1 MKRNLI
7 VQKERRYSMKKRS
20 LVLAPIMALGLCI
33 GGFSAQ
39 AEGLTPGTY
48 TGTAMG
54 FHDNVTVEVVVDEEG
69 IQSVAVTD
77 CKETRFIADNA
88 IYTLPEDIVEQQNIN
103 VDAYSGCTISSM
115 AVKSAVKN
123 ALSEAGDISA
133 FQKEAEAVEAAEE
146 TLDTD
151 VVVIGG
157 GMAGLSA
164 ALTAKEAG
172 ADVILLEKLD
182 RLGGST
188 VLSGGFLYA
197 TGSPVNK
204 DLDDDP
210 EDLVEYWQMRAEG
223 NADEDLLRIAAEK
236 SGETVAQLQDWGV
249 IFSTTVVPTG
259 TSPALRGLYASNED
273 VDLAPT
279 DGVDFIVPLVK
290 KADEIGVNVMLGTA
304 ATELI
309 LEDGEVKGVKASSDD
324 TEYTINAGSVII
336 TTGGYDHNKEMISE
350 YSPEAEGF
358 FSLAS
363 PGNKGDG
370 VAMAVSAGA
379 ATNFTGGV
387 IGFKMID
394 ITTHYIEGPNYL
406 GWTGQLGVTNEGVR
420 FGNEN
425 SDYPIFCTL
434 LINAL
439 KEGAESFYLIVDST
453 DETFAGLAE
462 LAVAKNLACK
472 ADSLDELAEAAGI
485 NAENLKET
493 VESYNGHA
501 EAGDEDEFGRTGLV
515 AVTTAP
521 FYAVQIKPA
530 ILGTL
535 GGVLINENAAVIN
548 EEGEAIPNLYAA
560 GEVANSAFFYKE
572 YPASGSSIS
581 TSSTFGRIAGAN
593 AAANAAAE

>member
-1 MKRNLI
+1 
-7 VQKERRYSMKKRS
+7 MKKKILALS
-20 LVLAPIMALGLCI
+20 LAAALVVCA
-33 GGFSAQ
+33 GGAFASAQ
-39 AEGLTPGTY
+39 AAEGLTPGTY

-54 FHDNVTVEVVVDEEG
+54 FHDNVTVEVVVDEDS
-69 IQSVAVTD
+69 IQSVTVTD

-88 IYTLPEDIVEQQNIN
+88 IIALPEDIVAGQNIN

-115 AVKSAVKN
+115 AVKNAVKN
-123 ALSEAGDISA
+123 ALAEAGDITA
-133 FQKEAEAVEAAEE
+133 FQKEAEEAEASEE
-146 TLDTD
+146 SIDTD

-157 GMAGLSA
+157 GIAGLSA

-210 EDLVEYWQMRAEG
+210 EALVEYWQMRAEG
-223 NADEDLLRIAAEK
+223 NADEDMLRIAAEQ
-236 SGETVAQLQDWGV
+236 SGETVAQLQEWGV

-259 TSPALRGLYASNED
+259 TSPAMRGLYASNEEAE
-273 VDLAPT
+273 LAPT
-279 DGVDFIVPLVK
+279 DGVDFIAPLAK
-290 KADEIGVNVMLGTA
+290 KAEELGINVMLGTA
-304 ATELI
+304 ATELL
-309 LEDGEVKGVKASSDD
+309 LEDGEVKGVKASSDAVD
-324 TEYTINAGSVII
+324 YTIHAASVVIA
-336 TTGGYDHNKEMISE
+336 TGGFDHNKEMISQ
-350 YSPEAEGF
+350 YSPEADGY

-370 VAMAVSAGA
+370 VAMAEAVGA

-394 ITTHYIEGPNYL
+394 ITTHYIEGANYL
-406 GWTGQLGVTNEGVR
+406 GWTGQLGVTNEGLR
-420 FGNEN
+420 FGDEN
-425 SDYPIFCTL
+425 ADYPIFCTQ
-434 LINAL
+434 LIEAQ
-439 KEGAESFYLIVDST
+439 KAGAEKFYLIVDST
-453 DETFAGLAE
+453 NELYAGLAE
-462 LAVAKNLACK
+462 LAVSKNLAVK
-472 ADSLDELAEAAGI
+472 ADTLDELAEAAEI
-485 NAENLKET
+485 NADNLKAT

-501 EAGDEDEFGRTGLV
+501 EAGDEDEYGRTDLV

-530 ILGTL
+530 ILGTM
-535 GGVLINENAAVIN
+535 GGLLINEDSAVVN

-581 TSSTFGRIAGAN
+581 TSSTFGRIAGSN
-593 AAANAAAE
+593 AAANAAE

>member
-1 MKRNLI
+1 
-7 VQKERRYSMKKRS
+7 MKKRTIALTS
-20 LVLAPIMALGLCI
+20 LIALGVCLA
-33 GGFSAQ
+33 GLHVSAL
-39 AEGLTPGTY
+39 AEALPSGTY

-54 FHDNVTVEVVVDEEG
+54 FHDNVTVEVIVEEG
-69 IQSVAVTD
+69 SIQSVAVTD

-88 IYTLPEDIVEQQNIN
+88 IYAIPEDIVAAQNID
-103 VDAYSGCTISSM
+103 VDSYSGCTISSM
-115 AVKSAVKN
+115 AVKAAVKN
-123 ALSEAGDISA
+123 ALAEAGDISA
-133 FQKEAEAVEAAEE
+133 FQKKAEAVEPSEE
-146 TLDTD
+146 ALEAD

-164 ALTAKEAG
+164 ALAAKEAG

-210 EDLVEYWQMRAEG
+210 EALVEYWQMRAEG
-223 NADEDLLRIAAEK
+223 NADEDMLRIAAEQ
-236 SGETVAQLQDWGV
+236 SAGTVAQLQDWGV

-259 TSPALRGLYASNED
+259 TSPALRGLYASNEEAE
-273 VDLAPT
+273 LAPT

-290 KADEIGVNVMLGTA
+290 KADELGVTVMLGTA

-309 LEDGEVKGVKASSDD
+309 LEDGEVEGVKASSD
-324 TEYTINAGSVII
+324 TVNYTIEADSVVIA
-336 TTGGYDHNKEMISE
+336 TGGYDHNKDMISQ

-370 VAMAVSAGA
+370 VIMAQSAGA
-379 ATNFTGGV
+379 AANFTGGV

-394 ITTHYIEGPNYL
+394 ISTHYIEGANLL
-406 GWTGQLGVTNEGVR
+406 GWTGQLGVTNEGLR
-420 FGNEN
+420 FGDEN

-439 KEGAESFYLIVDST
+439 KAGAEKFYLIIDSSN
-453 DETFAGLAE
+453 EMYAGLAE
-462 LAVAKNLACK
+462 LAMAKNKGVK
-472 ADSLDELAEAAGI
+472 AETLDELAEAAGI
-485 NAENLKET
+485 NAENLNAT
-493 VESYNGHA
+493 VETYNGHA
-501 EAGDEDEFGRTGLV
+501 EAGEADEFGKTGLV
-515 AVTTAP
+515 AVTAAP
-521 FYAVQIKPA
+521 FYAIEIKPA

-535 GGVLINENAAVIN
+535 GGILINEDSAVVN
-548 EEGEAIPNLYAA
+548 EEGAAIPNLYAA

-581 TSSTFGRIAGAN
+581 TCATFGIIAGRN
-593 AAANAAAE
+593 AAANAEED

>member
-1 MKRNLI
+1 
-7 VQKERRYSMKKRS
+7 MKKRV
-20 LVLAPIMALGLCI
+20 LVLSALAAVSVFSLGLLS
-33 GGFSAQ
+33 GAQ
-39 AEGLTPGTY
+39 AAEGLTPGTY
-48 TGTAMG
+48 TGTARG
-54 FHDNVTVEVVVDEEG
+54 FHDDVTVEVVVDEEG

-77 CKETRFIADNA
+77 CRETRFIADNA
-88 IYTLPEDIVEQQNIN
+88 IYALPEDIVAQQNIN

-123 ALSEAGDISA
+123 ALSEAGDITP
-133 FQKEAEAVEAAEE
+133 FQKEKEEAEAAEE
-146 TLDTD
+146 ELDTD

-210 EDLVEYWQMRAEG
+210 EAMVEYWQMRAEG
-223 NADEDLLRIAAEK
+223 NANEDMLRIAAEL

-249 IFSTTVVPTG
+249 VFSTTVVPTG
-259 TSPALRGLYASNED
+259 TSPALRGLYASNEE

-279 DGVDFIVPLVK
+279 DGVDFIAPLAK
-290 KADEIGVNVMLGTA
+290 KAEELGIQVMLGTA

-309 LEDGEVKGVKASSDD
+309 LEDGEVKGVKAASDD
-324 TEYTINAGSVII
+324 TDYTIRAGSVVIA
-336 TTGGYDHNKEMISE
+336 TGGFDHNKEMISQ

-370 VAMAVSAGA
+370 VAMAEAAGA

-394 ITTHYIEGPNYL
+394 ITSHYIEGANYL
-406 GWTGQLGVTNEGVR
+406 GWTGQLGVTNEGLR
-420 FGNEN
+420 FGDETA
-425 SDYPIFCTL
+425 DYPIFCTE
-434 LINAL
+434 LIDAL
-439 KEGAESFYLIVDST
+439 KAGAEKFYLIVDST
-453 DETFAGLAE
+453 NESFAGMAE
-462 LAVAKNLACK
+462 LALAKNLAVK
-472 ADSLDELAEAAGI
+472 ADTLDELAEAAGI
-485 NAENLKET
+485 DADNLIVT

-501 EAGDEDEFGRTGLV
+501 EAGDEDEYGRTGLT

-521 FYAVQIKPA
+521 YYAVQIKPA
-530 ILGTL
+530 ILGTM
-535 GGVLINENAAVIN
+535 GGLLINEDSAVVN

-581 TSSTFGRIAGAN
+581 TCATFGRIAGRN
-593 AAANAAAE
+593 AAANAAE